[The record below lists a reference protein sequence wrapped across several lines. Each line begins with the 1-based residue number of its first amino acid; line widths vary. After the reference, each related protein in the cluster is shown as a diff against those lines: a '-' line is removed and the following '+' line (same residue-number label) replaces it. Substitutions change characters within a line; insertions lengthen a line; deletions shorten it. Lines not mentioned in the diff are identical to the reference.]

1 MRYGTGLEAGRG
13 GMDGGEGG
21 EDFSHLKVVKV
32 GDVVLRENVVSGV
45 GEVGTA
51 TEVVSRLIFI

>member
-1 MRYGTGLEAGRG
+1 MEAGRG